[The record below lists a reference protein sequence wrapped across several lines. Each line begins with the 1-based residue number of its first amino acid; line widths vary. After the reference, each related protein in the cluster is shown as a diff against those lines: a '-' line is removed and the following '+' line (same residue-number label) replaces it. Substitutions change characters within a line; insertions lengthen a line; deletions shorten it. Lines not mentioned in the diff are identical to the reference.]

1 MNETD
6 FYQRHV
12 RKMEQTLH
20 LARIENSVGSGFPDI
35 SAAGDGKQFLIETK
49 VAKVHMG
56 DDTLFFEKFQ
66 IPFAMKRLRYTNKK
80 GMFVIALCKDEEEI
94 CVFVMQS
101 VIAAPRSVY
110 KKWTTVKL
118 CDLGEPFAR
127 LERPFSVA
135 MMNGIAEKMI
145 RAS

>member
-12 RKMEQTLH
+12 RKMEQVLH

-80 GMFVIALCKDEEEI
+80 GMFVMALCKAEEEI
-94 CVFVMQS
+94 CVFTMAA
-101 VIAAPRSVY
+101 VIAAQREVY
-110 KKWTTVKL
+110 KKWTIVKL
-118 CDLGEPFAR
+118 TDLGTPFEV
-127 LERPFSVA
+127 LERPFSVT
-135 MMNGIAEKMI
+135 MMCDMAEKMI